1 MSHILALVVAL
12 GSFGLYMSAFFLPEV
27 YRKNDFVWSGVG
39 MFYALVLWVCAGRIT
54 GGVLLGQMASVA
66 LLGWMGWQL
75 IESRRLLTPYD
86 QQTRLPGSSRNLGDL
101 LKLAAEELPGR
112 LQTQFKAL
120 PQQASGWMS
129 QVTSRVGK
137 SPKLA
142 GKPARSLPKAS
153 PKTVPPQPAP
163 ADASSDTPALATPAA
178 ARTRQPRP
186 PAKTTPAAAAPSVT
200 PTMPEESPTPSVE
213 GAEPPDQAVS
223 STAPPTK
230 SEAAPAVSDPLA
242 PAPSTVPL
250 TAPSTIPSTAIAAS
264 DPASDAELG
273 RTLEQVAADETSE
286 PAAWAELAT
295 DSTDSTNSASP
306 DAFRPATEDSFTLD
320 EVLVELATGEMSG
333 EMSVNVPAD
342 RSPTDTPIPFSAAPE
357 VRVERQPETFE
368 LEPDARTMQPSS
380 LAPLPDSPDSGL
392 SDPSDLSDVRANVQP
407 DVRTDL
413 RTDLRTDVQ
422 PENSQTENQPQP
434 QIQDLIESADGLF
447 ELATEPE
454 SGSSRL
460 DAPVEE
466 LPMEELPI
474 EELLD
479 APRSLDVQPLPAQPE
494 DAAWEFDW
502 ELPSLDS
509 PGSGSPA
516 PDLPAPDLP
525 APNLQDSDLQNWTDE
540 AGAIA
545 QNWQDE
551 FDDDFSDDFDPEPE
565 NAGENAVIVSIERL
579 DLSPALA
586 DPIEQRPN
594 EAAAI
599 SHANAAE
606 TTEDLEPAKSEP
618 SFADEDPDDDLLI

>member
-27 YRKNDFVWSGVG
+27 YRKNDFIWSGVG

-54 GGVLLGQMASVA
+54 GGVLLGQIASVA
-66 LLGWMGWQL
+66 LLGWMSWQL

-129 QVTSRVGK
+129 QVTSHVGK

-142 GKPARSLPKAS
+142 GKPVRSLPKAS
-153 PKTVPPQPAP
+153 PKASPKAVPPQPAP
-163 ADASSDTPALATPAA
+163 VDASSAPPALATPAA

-186 PAKTTPAAAAPSVT
+186 PAKTTPAVAASSVT
-200 PTMPEESPTPSVE
+200 PTVPGESPTPSVE

-223 STAPPTK
+223 STAQPAEP
-230 SEAAPAVSDPLA
+230 EATPAVSDPLA
-242 PAPSTVPL
+242 PAPSTI
-250 TAPSTIPSTAIAAS
+250 PSTAPSTAIAAS
-264 DPASDAELG
+264 DPASDAEPG
-273 RTLEQVAADETSE
+273 RTLEQVAVDETSE
-286 PAAWAELAT
+286 PAAWVELAT
-295 DSTDSTNSASP
+295 DSTDSASP

-333 EMSVNVPAD
+333 EMSVKVPAD
-342 RSPTDTPIPFSAAPE
+342 RSPPDTPIPFSATPE
-357 VRVERQPETFE
+357 ALVEQQPEPFE
-368 LEPDARTMQPSS
+368 LEPDARATQPSS
-380 LAPLPDSPDSGL
+380 PAPLPDLPDSGL

-407 DVRTDL
+407 DV
-413 RTDLRTDVQ
+413 RTDVQ

-454 SGSSRL
+454 PDSSRL
-460 DAPVEE
+460 DAPVEK
-466 LPMEELPI
+466 LPM

-502 ELPSLDS
+502 DLPSLDS

-516 PDLPAPDLP
+516 PDSPAPDSP

-551 FDDDFSDDFDPEPE
+551 FDDDFSDDFDLEPE

-586 DPIEQRPN
+586 DPIEPRPN
-594 EAAAI
+594 EAA
-599 SHANAAE
+599 STPHVNAAE
-606 TTEDLEPAKSEP
+606 ATEDLEPTKSEP
-618 SFADEDPDDDLLI
+618 SFADEDPNDDLLI